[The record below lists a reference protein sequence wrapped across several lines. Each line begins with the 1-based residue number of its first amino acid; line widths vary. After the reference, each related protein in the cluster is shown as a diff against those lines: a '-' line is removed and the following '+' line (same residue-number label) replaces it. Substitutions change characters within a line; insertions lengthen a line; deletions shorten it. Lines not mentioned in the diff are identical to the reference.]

1 MTCENCETIKK
12 GIEGQSTEDMLKQI
26 LQRDDKRLVI
36 LNPFNENATVLTV
49 DKEHAIEFHRMIS
62 GFVEEHF
69 SVAVTNRHYDGKGF
83 EL

>member
-1 MTCENCETIKK
+1 MTCETCETIRK
-12 GIEGQSTEDMLKQI
+12 GLAEKSTEDMLKQI

-36 LNPFNENATVLTV
+36 LNPFNNNATVLTL

-69 SVAVTNRHYDGKGF
+69 SVAVVNRHYDGKGF
-83 EL
+83 VL